1 MRTSVLSS
9 FSPASVGQLGLA
21 ALLAAALNLNAQTVL
36 TNGHTDV
43 GIVYEDDAWNLHIG
57 QHEADPPAE
66 YAPKVAVLQVGPA
79 ARTTVPA
86 NPAFAFL
93 GAAGAPVYILPQVE
107 NPALVFLGFGTE
119 ELPSGLFTNDQV
131 RLTLRA
137 VRGPGQFAV
146 YDVDAFGTPNVLMNS
161 GDGITAADSVILQAG
176 GHRHVNWAFTTP
188 GTYQVDLEA
197 TGMLVTSNQFT
208 TGGPVTYTFDVV
220 PRCFQFTREH
230 VDLLSLQWN
239 SASNQL
245 SLMASDDTHGG
256 TLYASNECAVLC
268 PESMKFTLPAGTTLG
283 SEGDPLWILPQNP
296 YAGVPYVG
304 VSAEAI
310 GAGIFNDPLTIQLK
324 RVEGPGHFM
333 VWQSTTLGEFDI
345 KMDTRDGIGPNDKLT
360 PFVGGHEHHNW
371 GFTTSGVY
379 RVYFQAS
386 GVRVGQTTNT
396 YSAETPFTFYV
407 LPLKPFETWQTT
419 NWLCE
424 CRSNIIAAS
433 ANPDADA
440 AVNAMEYALGTN
452 PKFIT
457 TEGWPAF
464 STVTTNG
471 QQYGAL
477 AFTRVKAATDCL
489 YEVVAVSSLTA
500 TNWQVLTDVFSVEDH
515 GTTEQVTIRDSQPSN
530 ASAQRFYRLR
540 VGLQ

>member
-1 MRTSVLSS
+1 MSNSVPIS
-9 FSPASVGQLGLA
+9 FSPASVGPLGLA
-21 ALLAAALNLNAQTVL
+21 ALLAAALNLNAQRVL

-43 GIVYEDDAWNLHIG
+43 GIVYEDEGWNLHIG

-66 YAPKVAVLQVGPA
+66 YAPQEAVLQVGLA
-79 ARTTVPA
+79 ARTTVPT

-93 GAAGAPVYILPQVE
+93 GAAGAPVYILPQAQ

-131 RLTLRA
+131 KVSLRA
-137 VRGPGQFAV
+137 VRGPGQFSV
-146 YDVDAFGTPNVLMNS
+146 YDVDAFGTPNVIMNS
-161 GDGITAADSVILQAG
+161 GDGISAADSVILQAG
-176 GHRHVNWAFTTP
+176 GHRHVNWAFTSP

-197 TGMLVTSNQFT
+197 AGTLVTSNQFT
-208 TGGPVTYTFDVV
+208 TSGPVTYTFDVV
-220 PRCFQFTREH
+220 PRCFQFTQEH

-239 SASNQL
+239 ASNARL
-245 SLMASDDTHGG
+245 GLMASDDTHGL
-256 TLYASNECAVLC
+256 LYASNEGTVLC
-268 PESMKFTLPAGTTLG
+268 PESMKFTLPAGTPLG
-283 SEGDPLWILPQNP
+283 REGDPLWVLPQSP

-304 VSAEAI
+304 VSAETIAT
-310 GAGIFNDPLTIQLK
+310 GLFSDPLTIQLK

-333 VWQSTTLGEFDI
+333 VWQSTTLGELDL

-396 YSAETPFTFYV
+396 CSAETPFTFYV
-407 LPLKPFETWQTT
+407 LPLKPFETWQATH
-419 NWLCE
+419 WPCE
-424 CRSNIIAAS
+424 CRSNVIAAS

-440 AVNAMEYALGTN
+440 AVNAMEYALATN

-464 STVTTNG
+464 SIVTANG
-471 QQYGAL
+471 QPFGAITY
-477 AFTRVKAATDCL
+477 TRVKAATDCV
-489 YEVVAVSSLTA
+489 YEVVAASQIVA
-500 TNWQVLTDVFSVEDH
+500 TNWQGLTNVFSIVDQ
-515 GTTEQVTIRDSQPSN
+515 GATDRITIHDSTSVPGST
-530 ASAQRFYRLR
+530 QRFYQLRVRLR
-540 VGLQ
+540 

>member
-1 MRTSVLSS
+1 MRNSILNS

-43 GIVYEDDAWNLHIG
+43 GIVYEDDAWNLHVG

-66 YAPKVAVLQVGPA
+66 YAPREAVLQVGLA
-79 ARTTVPA
+79 ARATVPA

-93 GAAGAPVYILPQVE
+93 GAAGAPVCILPQVE
-107 NPALVFLGFGTE
+107 NPALLFLGFGTE
-119 ELPSGLFTNDQV
+119 ELPSGLFLNNQV

-176 GHRHVNWAFTTP
+176 GHRHVNWAFTSP

-197 TGMLVTSNQFT
+197 AGTLVTSNHFT
-208 TGGPVTYTFDVV
+208 TSGPVTYTFDVV
-220 PRCFQFTREH
+220 PRCFQFTQEH
-230 VDLLSLQWN
+230 VDLLSFQWN
-239 SASNQL
+239 SSRNQL
-245 SLMASDDTHGG
+245 SLMASDDTHGL
-256 TLYASNECAVLC
+256 LYASNECTVLC
-268 PESMKFTLPAGTTLG
+268 PESMKFTLPAGTPLG

-296 YAGVPYVG
+296 YPGVPYVG
-304 VSAEAI
+304 MSAEAI

-324 RVEGPGHFM
+324 RVEGPGHLI

-360 PFVGGHEHHNW
+360 PFIGGHEHHNW
-371 GFTTSGVY
+371 GFTTSGIY

-396 YSAETPFTFYV
+396 YSAETPFTLYV
-407 LPLKPFETWQTT
+407 LPLKPFETWQAT
-419 NWLCE
+419 NWPCE

-433 ANPDADA
+433 ANPDFDA
-440 AVNAMEYALGTN
+440 AVSAMEYALGTN

-457 TEGWPAF
+457 SEGWPTG
-464 STVTTNG
+464 SIVTTNA

-477 AFTRVKAATDCL
+477 TFTSVKAATDCL
-489 YEVVAVSSLTA
+489 YEVVAASSLTA

-515 GTTEQVTIRDSQPSN
+515 GTTEQVTMRDSQPSN

-540 VGLQ
+540 VRLR